1 MARIRSIKP
10 DFFTSEKIA
19 SLPLSARLLFIGLWT
34 HVDDNGV
41 TVDNERLINAA
52 IWPLED
58 DPLEALQRTREDL
71 RRLSTAR
78 LIVRYEAAG
87 KALLFISGWDEH
99 QKVSHPAKP
108 RYPRPTPEQMNAPTG
123 VVSSGDAAPQEPGT
137 DSSGES
143 PEDLPSP
150 LEIFAPEQGAG
161 SREQGK
167 EVPPSAGAAAPSPPA
182 DRPLNAGDVVAAYM
196 DGAKAGGLPAP
207 TEVLRGRVGKRAGA
221 LIKAQTDP
229 QSLLTAAFNCGAG
242 GWTDIDTQLQRD
254 AAAAKPRPVA
264 NSQPS
269 NGSGHQLPPRD
280 GYDVNKILK
289 NRKSA

>member
-19 SLPLSARLLFIGLWT
+19 SLPLSARLLFVGLWT

-87 KALLFISGWDEH
+87 KALLFIAGWDEH

-108 RYPRPTPEQMNAPTG
+108 RYPRPTPEQMSTQIVPVNSA
-123 VVSSGDAAPQEPGT
+123 DATLPEPVT
-137 DSSGES
+137 DSSGDS
-143 PEDLPSP
+143 PEDLQRA
-150 LEIFAPEQGAG
+150 LEIFGPEQGAG

-167 EVPPSAGAAAPSPPA
+167 EMPPPAAEPPARRDAPAETTITQRSKLITDAYAAVEPMCKWPAINGIVIKAIKAEKWSDDEIRAALLRLADEGRTVTVETLRRELAGDPPPESRAPS
-182 DRPLNAGDVVAAYM
+182 RN
-196 DGAKAGGLPAP
+196 
-207 TEVLRGRVGKRAGA
+207 
-221 LIKAQTDP
+221 
-229 QSLLTAAFNCGAG
+229 
-242 GWTDIDTQLQRD
+242 
-254 AAAAKPRPVA
+254 
-264 NSQPS
+264 QPS
-269 NGSGHQLPPRD
+269 NGSGSQMPPRD
-280 GYDVNKILK
+280 ADYSDPFRRK
-289 NRKSA
+289 KSA